1 MSTDTVTDTESR
13 GAFSRVL
20 TWMEN
25 LSEQAYAY
33 LLLIPSMLV
42 LTIIAFWPLLETV
55 KMSFFADELFSSELL
70 GEFVG
75 FGNYVSVLT
84 NQNPLVP
91 RPFLDLSG
99 ATGLFKQALLVTVL
113 FALISVIFET
123 LIGWLMASLMA
134 RDYRGR
140 RWVRVAIILPWAIP
154 IVIQGMIFFLL
165 FRPEVGFLTGP
176 LQSLGVFSSTP
187 LQNSGDS
194 FIIVTVADV
203 WKTSAF
209 MGLLILA
216 GRQSISDSL
225 YDVADV
231 AGASAWQRFRYITL
245 PLVFPALIIAMLFR
259 TMQAMRVYG
268 IIEATGAGCTTV
280 PSLSCMVV
288 ESMFGATQAY
298 GTAAVAAVLTA
309 VIIAIVVSVY
319 IVALRRSGGGVGP
332 V

>member
-1 MSTDTVTDTESR
+1 MSETATTTGSSGVTGR
-13 GAFSRVL
+13 FL
-20 TWMEN
+20 TWMET
-25 LSEQAYAY
+25 LSEEAYAY
-33 LLLIPSMLV
+33 LLLVPSMLV
-42 LTIIAFWPLLETV
+42 LAVIAFWPLLETV
-55 KMSFFADELFSSELL
+55 RMSLYADQLFSSAFL

-75 FGNYVSVLT
+75 FENYVDVLT
-84 NQNPLVP
+84 NENPLVP
-91 RPFLDLSG
+91 RPFLDLTG
-99 ATGLFKQALLVTVL
+99 ATGLFKQALPVTVL
-113 FALISVIFET
+113 FAVVTVVFET
-123 LIGWLMASLMA
+123 ILGWLMASLMA
-134 RDYRGR
+134 RDYSGR

-154 IVIQGMIFFLL
+154 IVIQGMLFFLL
-165 FRPEVGFLTGP
+165 FRPAVGFLTGP
-176 LQSLGVFSSTP
+176 LQAIGVFSSTP
-187 LQNSGDS
+187 LQNSVDS
-194 FIIVTVADV
+194 FIIVSVADI

-231 AGASAWQRFRYITL
+231 AGASLWQRFRYITL
-245 PLVFPALIIAMLFR
+245 PLVFPALIVAMLFR

-268 IIEATGAGCTTV
+268 VIEATGAGCTTV

-309 VIIAIVVSVY
+309 VIIGVVVSVY
-319 IVALRRSGGGVGP
+319 IFALGRAGGGAGP

>member
-1 MSTDTVTDTESR
+1 MAETVQERKPSR
-13 GAFSRVL
+13 GFLGRTL

-25 LSEQAYAY
+25 LSEQTYAY
-33 LLLIPSMLV
+33 LLLTPSMLV
-42 LTIIAFWPLLETV
+42 LAVIAFWPLLETV
-55 KMSFFADELFSSELL
+55 RTSLYADQLFTQNLI

-75 FGNYVSVLT
+75 FSNYVAVLT
-84 NQNPLVP
+84 NNNALLP
-91 RPFLDLSG
+91 RPLLDLSG
-99 ATGLFKQALLVTVL
+99 STGIFKQAILVTLL
-113 FALISVIFET
+113 FAIISVILET
-123 LIGWLMASLMA
+123 LLGWVMASLMA
-134 RDYRGR
+134 KEYSGR

-154 IVIQGMIFFLL
+154 VVIQGMIFFLL

-176 LQSLGVFSSTP
+176 LQSLGVFTNTP
-187 LQNSGDS
+187 LQNSADS

-209 MGLLILA
+209 MALLILA

-225 YDVADV
+225 FDVADV
-231 AGASAWQRFRYITL
+231 AGATAWQRFRYITL

-268 IIEATGAGCTTV
+268 IIEATGTGCTTV
-280 PSLSCMVV
+280 PSLSCMVI

-298 GTAAVAAVLTA
+298 ATAATAAVVTA
-309 VIIAIVVSVY
+309 VVIGLFVSVY
-319 IVALRRSGGGVGP
+319 IAALRRSGGEVGP

>member
-1 MSTDTVTDTESR
+1 MTVL
-13 GAFSRVL
+13 AV
-20 TWMEN
+20 
-25 LSEQAYAY
+25 
-33 LLLIPSMLV
+33 
-42 LTIIAFWPLLETV
+42 IAFWPLLETV
-55 KMSFFADELFSSELL
+55 KMSLYADELFSSQLL

-75 FGNYVSVLT
+75 LGNYVSVLT

-99 ATGLFKQALLVTVL
+99 ATGIFQQALIVTVL
-113 FALISVIFET
+113 FAVVSVVFET
-123 LIGWLMASLMA
+123 LLGWLMASLMA
-134 RDYRGR
+134 EEYRGR

-176 LQSLGVFSSTP
+176 LQSLGVFSNTP
-187 LQNSGDS
+187 LQNSADS

-231 AGASAWQRFRYITL
+231 AGATAWQRFRYITL

-268 IIEATGAGCTTV
+268 VIESTGAGCTTV

-309 VIIAIVVSVY
+309 VIIGVVVSVY
-319 IVALRRSGGGVGP
+319 VVALRKAGGGAGP
-332 V
+332 I

>member
-1 MSTDTVTDTESR
+1 M
-13 GAFSRVL
+13 
-20 TWMEN
+20 
-25 LSEQAYAY
+25 
-33 LLLIPSMLV
+33 
-42 LTIIAFWPLLETV
+42 TILAVIAFWPLLETV
-55 KMSFFADELFSSELL
+55 KMSLYADELFSSQLL

-75 FGNYVSVLT
+75 LGNYVSVLT

-99 ATGLFKQALLVTVL
+99 ATGIFQQALIVTVL
-113 FALISVIFET
+113 FAVVSVVFET
-123 LIGWLMASLMA
+123 LLGWLMASLMA
-134 RDYRGR
+134 EEYRGR

-176 LQSLGVFSSTP
+176 LQSLGVFSNTP
-187 LQNSGDS
+187 LQNSADS

-209 MGLLILA
+209 MALLILA

-231 AGASAWQRFRYITL
+231 AGATVWQRFRYITL
-245 PLVFPALIIAMLFR
+245 PLVFPALIVAMLFR

-268 IIEATGAGCTTV
+268 VIEATDAGCTTI

-309 VIIAIVVSVY
+309 VIIGVVVSVY
-319 IVALRRSGGGVGP
+319 IVALRKAGGGVGP